1 MFKTMAART
10 QQEETPAA
18 ISAPPPLWVNALT
31 LKIDNFLK
39 KSADQV
45 SDDEAEEPVK
55 NPKGKKKSAPVWDD
69 EDQEPPNEEEEEVNS
84 LTRY

>member
-1 MFKTMAART
+1 MAART

-18 ISAPPPLWVNALT
+18 NSAPSPLWVNALN

-69 EDQEPPNEEEEEVNS
+69 EDEGPS
-84 LTRY
+84 KKKKKSTASFARY